1 MAPETDNKELLLS
14 YVNNFQREKESI
26 LAHHTE
32 NRAEQRTYLNGIFII
47 VGFSV
52 TVSVYMFDLFEKSN
66 ESLIGTSLLLSTLCC
81 IYGIYYVYAYWQWKK
96 RLRLTKIDDEFGISF
111 TASDEE
117 SRIREFKRVIVMD
130 ARAFYQVNSSA
141 TALIGCSLLFIG
153 SFLFLCIYAFF
164 DKILIP
170 IGEYSISAGVVIF
183 ILLFVI
189 VGIFLLIKARKA
201 MSEVIK
207 RFVSPTNDLALI
219 IVMFP
224 QLSGKD
230 YRETVSFICDEL
242 LAISAFKKNIIL
254 RSKTMQNDLLEIV
267 KELENDNSQ

>member
-1 MAPETDNKELLLS
+1 MAPEKYSKELLLS

-52 TVSVYMFDLFEKSN
+52 TVSVYMFDLFEKN
-66 ESLIGTSLLLSTLCC
+66 HGSLIGISLFLSTLCC
-81 IYGIYYVYAYWQWKK
+81 ICGIYYVYAYWQWKK
-96 RLRLTKIDDEFGISF
+96 RLRLTKIDEEMSISF
-111 TASDEE
+111 NASDEE

-170 IGEYSISAGVVIF
+170 IGEYQVSAGVVIF
-183 ILLFVI
+183 IILFLVI
-189 VGIFLLIKARKA
+189 GIFLLMKARKA
-201 MSEVIK
+201 MTEVIK
-207 RFVSPTNDLALI
+207 RFVSPKNDLSLI
-219 IVMFP
+219 IVLFP
-224 QLSGKD
+224 ELSGRD

-242 LAISAFKKNIIL
+242 LAISVYKKMIIL